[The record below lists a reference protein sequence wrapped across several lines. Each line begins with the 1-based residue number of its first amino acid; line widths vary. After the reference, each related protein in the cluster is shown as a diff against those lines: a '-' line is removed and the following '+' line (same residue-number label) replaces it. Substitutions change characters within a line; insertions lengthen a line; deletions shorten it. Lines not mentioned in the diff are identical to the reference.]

1 MSFFKELR
9 TVSTASIKGIQQPV
23 DAAQSNMHSPA
34 TEIFTDFTLH
44 SPLLLEQATTIDYAR
59 EMMKRTHVKLKLVI
73 DLQEVFRGVIS
84 LDDLMSAKVV
94 KAMER
99 SGLTLR
105 ELTVEHVM
113 TPRSA
118 LHAIESRDFAMA
130 SIGDV
135 LATMKKYGEQH
146 VLVVDSQLGS
156 VRGIVS
162 ANDIARKIHIP
173 IVISERANSFSEIYR
188 AIAG

>member
-1 MSFFKELR
+1 MSVFKELR
-9 TVSTASIKGIQQPV
+9 TVSTAAIKEIQQPI
-23 DAAQSNMHSPA
+23 DAVQANMHSHA
-34 TEIFTDFTLH
+34 TEIFTDFTLQ
-44 SPLLLEQATTIDYAR
+44 SPLVLEQATTIASAR

-73 DLQEVFRGVIS
+73 DSHDAFRGVIT
-84 LDDLMSAKVV
+84 LDDLMSAKVM

-99 SGLTLR
+99 SGLTLQ

-135 LATMKKYGEQH
+135 LATMKKFGEQH
-146 VLVVDSQLGS
+146 VLVVDSQLGV

-173 IVISERANSFSEIYR
+173 IVISERANSFSDIYR